1 MISKLNDKFIRA
13 LIEYSPMVIAKY
25 LFREN
30 DGTVCFNRD
39 SLVHSESD
47 MIKFHYI
54 LNKDY
59 SSGYDDIQNL
69 TVYFEIKDNFIIGG
83 AYNLR
88 SKQKISRRKLISVT
102 VNTPYTYKNEDFEIL
117 KETINTLDK

>member
-1 MISKLNDKFIRA
+1 MFEVWHVVLQ
-13 LIEYSPMVIAKY
+13 
-25 LFREN
+25 
-30 DGTVCFNRD
+30 
-39 SLVHSESD
+39 SD

-59 SSGYDDIQNL
+59 SSWYDDIQNL

-102 VNTPYTYKNEDFEIL
+102 VNTPYTYKNERKLQCEGSEIF
-117 KETINTLDK
+117 